1 MVKTKLRWFMFYKFE
16 LFFISSL
23 GIKQQEIVK
32 RAFTLFKQGK
42 L

>member
-1 MVKTKLRWFMFYKFE
+1 MFYKFE

-32 RAFTLFKQGK
+32 MALALFKPGK